1 MPCKLG
7 ASQRCT
13 KLRLAL
19 QFCLPFPCMDV
30 RMRNLLPIIIPVM
43 LLGACDRQE
52 SARRGSSSPA
62 ADAQPSGSSTP
73 DTSKRTDAHWVLQPG
88 AGFTVL
94 VLQTQTGSPI
104 LSLTCSSGKNR
115 LEVNV
120 PGFTPIGSEERMS
133 FGSGGEVEALVAD
146 FLGDRRLGGVS
157 AAGAVP
163 ANLAALMGGPVSA
176 SFGFQTSGPHP
187 AAPPA
192 IVTAFVAACCSQA
205 SAAAPHAGLPDRP
218 VSPCLVQD
226 GRELSGQPLRAIG
239 TEPFWAARI
248 EGRCV
253 TYSHPEDQK
262 GTRVWTRFTPTT
274 EGGVWTGA
282 LDGRQFELRTR
293 AAPGCSDGMSD
304 KSYPVAVELL
314 VHGELRKGCAEPM

>member
-1 MPCKLG
+1 
-7 ASQRCT
+7 
-13 KLRLAL
+13 
-19 QFCLPFPCMDV
+19 MDV

-43 LLGACDRQE
+43 LLSACDRQE
-52 SARRGSSSPA
+52 PARRGSSSPA

-73 DTSKRTDAHWVLQPG
+73 DTAKRTDAHWVLQPG
-88 AGFTVL
+88 AGSTVL

-115 LEVNV
+115 LQINV

-133 FGSGGEVEALVAD
+133 FGSGDEVEALVAD
-146 FLGDRRLGGVS
+146 FRGDRRLGGVS

-176 SFGFQTSGPHP
+176 SYGSQTSGPHP

-192 IVTAFVAACCSQA
+192 IVTAFVAACRSQA

-282 LDGRQFELRTR
+282 LDGRPFELRTR
-293 AAPGCSDGMSD
+293 AASGCSDGMSD
-304 KSYPVAVELL
+304 KSYPVAVEVL
-314 VHGELRKGCAEPM
+314 VHGERRKGCVEPM

>member
-1 MPCKLG
+1 
-7 ASQRCT
+7 
-13 KLRLAL
+13 
-19 QFCLPFPCMDV
+19 
-30 RMRNLLPIIIPVM
+30 MRNLLPIIIPVM

-176 SFGFQTSGPHP
+176 SFGSQTSGPHP

-314 VHGELRKGCAEPM
+314 VHGERRKGCVEPM

>member
-314 VHGELRKGCAEPM
+314 VHGERRKGCVEPM